1 MTGTLPAIC
10 SGSAFRF
17 THSFTHWIMAIR
29 VLIYE
34 DNAPLREALCALV
47 EDANE
52 CSVVGAFGNCLQAND
67 QTYQLQPDVVLMDID
82 MPGRD
87 GIQGVTSLHREFP
100 TVEVLM
106 LTIFDDDDRVFR
118 ALCAGASGYLLK
130 QTPPELLLDAIRDVY
145 AGGAPMSPSIARKV
159 IQTFPSR
166 SGYSADLDHLTA
178 RESQVLH
185 YLAQGMSYKLVAAEL
200 GVGIETVRTHI
211 KRIYEKLHV
220 HSIIEAVAKYRP

>member
-1 MTGTLPAIC
+1 MP
-10 SGSAFRF
+10 
-17 THSFTHWIMAIR
+17 IR

-34 DNAPLREALCALV
+34 DNVPLREALSALV
-47 EDANE
+47 DDADE
-52 CSVVGAFGNCLQAND
+52 CTLVGAYGDCLRAND

-82 MPGRD
+82 LPGRD
-87 GIQGVTSLHREFP
+87 GIQAVSSLHREFP
-100 TVEVLM
+100 AVEVLM
-106 LTIFDDDDRVFR
+106 LTVFDDDDRVFR

-130 QTPPELLLDAIRDVY
+130 QTPPTQLIDAIQSVY

-159 IQTFPSR
+159 IQSFPSKV
-166 SGYSADLDHLTA
+166 GQSADLDQLTS

-220 HSIIEAVAKYRP
+220 HSVVEAVSKYRS

>member
-1 MTGTLPAIC
+1 MP
-10 SGSAFRF
+10 
-17 THSFTHWIMAIR
+17 IR

-34 DNAPLREALCALV
+34 DNAPLREALSALV
-47 EDANE
+47 DDTEE
-52 CSVVGAFGNCLQAND
+52 CVLVGAFGDCLRAND

-82 MPGRD
+82 LPGRD
-87 GIQGVTSLHREFP
+87 GIQAVTSLHREFP
-100 TVEVLM
+100 VVEVVM
-106 LTIFDDDDRVFR
+106 LTVFDDDDRVFR

-130 QTPPELLLDAIRDVY
+130 QTSPDQIIEAIQSVY
-145 AGGAPMSPSIARKV
+145 AGGSPMSPSIARKV
-159 IQTFPSR
+159 IQSFTAR
-166 SGYSADLDHLTA
+166 SAKSANLDQLTS

-220 HSIIEAVAKYRP
+220 HSVVEAVAKYKL

>member
-1 MTGTLPAIC
+1 MP
-10 SGSAFRF
+10 
-17 THSFTHWIMAIR
+17 IR

-34 DNAPLREALCALV
+34 DNTSLREALSALIA
-47 EDANE
+47 DTDE
-52 CSVVGAFGNCLQAND
+52 CVLVGAFGDCLRAND

-82 MPGRD
+82 LPGRD
-87 GIQGVTSLHREFP
+87 GIQALTSLHREFP
-100 TVEVLM
+100 AVEVLM
-106 LTIFDDDDRVFR
+106 LTVFDDDDRVFR

-130 QTPPELLLDAIRDVY
+130 QTPSDQLLEAIQSVY

-166 SGYSADLDHLTA
+166 AGQSANLDQLTA

-185 YLAQGMSYKLVAAEL
+185 YLAQGLSYKLVAAEL

-220 HSIIEAVAKYRP
+220 HSVIEAVSKYRP

>member
-1 MTGTLPAIC
+1 MP
-10 SGSAFRF
+10 
-17 THSFTHWIMAIR
+17 IR

-34 DNAPLREALCALV
+34 DNAPLREALSTLV
-47 EDANE
+47 DDADE
-52 CSVVGAFGNCLQAND
+52 CTVVGAFGDCLHANG

-82 MPGRD
+82 LPGRD
-87 GIQGVTSLHREFP
+87 GIQAVTSLHREFP
-100 TVEVLM
+100 TVEVIM
-106 LTIFDDDDRVFR
+106 LTVFDDDDRVFR

-130 QTPPELLLDAIRDVY
+130 QTSPDQIIEAIQSVY

-166 SGYSADLDHLTA
+166 STQSANLDQLTS

-211 KRIYEKLHV
+211 KRIYEKLQV
-220 HSIIEAVAKYRP
+220 HSVVEAVSKYRT

>member
-1 MTGTLPAIC
+1 MP
-10 SGSAFRF
+10 
-17 THSFTHWIMAIR
+17 IR

-34 DNAPLREALCALV
+34 DNAPLREALGTLV
-47 EDANE
+47 DDADE
-52 CSVVGAFGNCLQAND
+52 CVLVGSFGDCLRAND
-67 QTYQLQPDVVLMDID
+67 QVYQYQPDVILMDID

-87 GIQGVTSLHREFP
+87 GIQAVMSMHREFP

-106 LTIFDDDDRVFR
+106 LTVFDDDDRVFR

-130 QTPPELLLDAIRDVY
+130 STTPDQIIEAIQSVY

-159 IQTFPSR
+159 IQTFPAR
-166 SGYSADLDHLTA
+166 AGQSANLDQLTA
-178 RESQVLH
+178 REGQVLH
-185 YLAQGMSYKLVAAEL
+185 YLAQGMSYKLVAVEL

-220 HSIIEAVAKYRP
+220 HSVVEAVAKYRP